1 VARDDLVSII
11 IDNYNYGRFV
21 GAAIESALA
30 QTHPACEVIV
40 VDDGSTDDSADVI
53 SRYGRDVRVLLK
65 ENGGQ
70 ASAFN
75 QGFAESSG
83 AVVLFL
89 DADDMLL
96 PDAAARVMSVF
107 GERPGVAKVQY
118 RLRVVDENGVPSGGV
133 VPPAHVRMPSGDLR
147 RYLTRCNFTWWS
159 PTTGQ
164 AFRAD
169 VLRGLFP
176 LPEPVLRNGVDYYL
190 QPSVAMLGE
199 IVSLDEVGGLYRQH
213 GANDAL
219 RTELDL
225 DNIRSFVVRARDV
238 HPHIVRVAA
247 RSGLVGYPSDVRE
260 LLDVI
265 ILSERMISRKLE
277 PGRHPIAG
285 DPVHRIAR
293 LGVVSALTRPDVD
306 LRIRVLHAA
315 WFVAMLVAPRRI
327 AAEMAPKLLYPATR
341 GRWSVMLRRLRGSRL
356 RQT

>member
-1 VARDDLVSII
+1 VAPGDLVSII

-21 GAAIESALA
+21 GEAIESALA

-40 VDDGSTDDSADVI
+40 VDDGSTDDSLDVI
-53 SRYGRDVRVLLK
+53 SRYERDVRVLLK

-75 QGFAESSG
+75 QGFAQSSG
-83 AVVLFL
+83 RVVLFL
-89 DADDMLL
+89 DSDDMLL
-96 PDAAARVMSVF
+96 PDAVERVMSVF
-107 GERPGVAKVQY
+107 DARSGISKVQY

-159 PTTGQ
+159 PTSGQ
-164 AFRAD
+164 AFSAA
-169 VLRGLFP
+169 VLRSLFP

-213 GANDAL
+213 GSNDAL

-225 DNIRSFVVRARDV
+225 DNIRSFVIRARDV
-238 HPHIVRVAA
+238 HPHIARVAG
-247 RSGLVGYPSDVRE
+247 RSGLSGYPTDVRD

-277 PGRHPIAG
+277 PADHPIAD

-293 LGVVSALTRPDVD
+293 LGVISALTRPDVQ
-306 LRIRVLHAA
+306 LRIRALHAA
-315 WFVAMLVAPRRI
+315 WFVAMLVAPRRL

-341 GRWSVMLRRLRGSRL
+341 GRWGLMLRRVRTR
-356 RQT
+356 RRRRT